1 MKKDSYLYNA
11 TALNVVDGDTV
22 DFAVDLG
29 FDTTLNVRVR
39 LNGVDTPEIHSK
51 LIENRVRAQSAKKF
65 VSDAILNKQVVL
77 KTYKV
82 DKYGRYLA
90 DIFVNDN
97 PVSINEQLIAAGHAT
112 SYDGGKKP
120 TE

>member
-1 MKKDSYLYNA
+1 MKKDSYVYNA
-11 TALNVVDGDTV
+11 RTLNVVDGDTA

-29 FDTTLNVRVR
+29 FDTTLNLRIR

-51 LIENRVRAQSAKKF
+51 LIENRVRAQSAKRF
-65 VSDAILNKQVVL
+65 VSDAILGKDVVL

-90 DIFVNDN
+90 DVFVGDN
-97 PVSINEQLIAAGHAT
+97 PQSINEQLIAAGHAT
-112 SYDGGKKP
+112 SYNGGKKP
-120 TE
+120 AE